1 MWKTIP
7 FDVLLVMAVVL
18 VTSTGWIAV
27 GAAAAS
33 GQGAD
38 IKAEFLELC
47 DAGCRIVQEQARA
60 AERKGRAFYWD
71 SYVVRALCVAYDM
84 TGKQEYLD
92 ACKLW
97 SDRMIEFQNGMI
109 PKGAYYMQ
117 YGRRPGQDEGG
128 WYVADSSS
136 IALGVL
142 ATAIRCDDPQEKKQ
156 YLDSVKSFA
165 ELVAENFVRP
175 SGGVT
180 DGYWPKSDEE
190 WWCSTGIFGSLA
202 FCLYDE
208 TGDPSYLK
216 MGLGTIDW
224 LNRQDLLTV
233 AVHFPPDEIK
243 PTVMMYCL
251 EAYSAGLPHLKP
263 GPERHKAAMAQ
274 LTAARDWMSR
284 NLGGR
289 AGIDYVSQWGGKF
302 GGLPFHL
309 YVYAR
314 HVPGSG
320 DVVQMAD
327 RELCYI
333 ADVLAN
339 APPANQ
345 RDQLALFAMMSYA
358 ERLSPGSMYRTS
370 RRSLLFSRNRARLS
384 RIPHT
389 SLGTTYGSR
398 YSGSLS
404 IALASSSPRTV
415 SVAGSKRRH
424 RPTW

>member
-1 MWKTIP
+1 MGKTIP
-7 FDVLLVMAVVL
+7 VAVVLAVVL
-18 VTSTGWIAV
+18 VTPVDWMTMTPPMAL
-27 GAAAAS
+27 
-33 GQGAD
+33 GQQPEL
-38 IKAEFLELC
+38 KAEFLKLC
-47 DAGCRIVQEQARA
+47 DAGSPILHEQARA
-60 AERKGRAFYWD
+60 TERKGRAFYWD
-71 SYVVRALCVAYDM
+71 SYVVRGLCVGYDM
-84 TGKQEYLD
+84 TGKQQYLD

-109 PKGAYYMQ
+109 PTGAYYMQ
-117 YGRRPGQDEGG
+117 YGRRPGEDEGG

-142 ATAIRCDDPQEKKQ
+142 ATAIRCDDPQEKRR
-156 YLDSVKSFA
+156 YLDSVESFA
-165 ELVAENFVRP
+165 KLVTENFVRP

-216 MGLGTIDW
+216 TALGTIDW

-233 AVHFPPDEIK
+233 AVHFPTEEIK

-251 EAYSAGLPHLKP
+251 EAYSAGLPHLEP
-263 GPERHKAAMAQ
+263 GTERHKSAMAQ
-274 LTAARDWMSR
+274 LSAARHWMSK

-309 YVYAR
+309 YVFAR
-314 HVPGSG
+314 HVPAGD

-327 RELCYI
+327 RELRYI
-333 ADVLAN
+333 ADVLAK
-339 APPANQ
+339 APPVNQ

-358 ERLSPGSMYRTS
+358 ERISPGSIYRAS
-370 RRSLLFSRNRARLS
+370 RR
-384 RIPHT
+384 
-389 SLGTTYGSR
+389 
-398 YSGSLS
+398 
-404 IALASSSPRTV
+404 
-415 SVAGSKRRH
+415 
-424 RPTW
+424 